1 MKIKYL
7 FVFLIFIFS
16 NNLFSR
22 TITDMSNT
30 KVEIPDKLEK
40 IFGSAPPTTNLITL
54 YDPKLLVGLNIPAI
68 QESNKAEEKY
78 FGKEFMELPVIGGW
92 HGNQKGA
99 NLEKLLSLNTQVIL
113 AWQNNFLFQKVEN
126 SLGKIDIPVVMIDA
140 DNLERTPETFRFL
153 GDLLDKKQRGEE
165 LAKYAQETLQYMQE
179 MIKKIPEEK
188 RVTFYYAQGKNGL
201 QSDCEDSFH
210 TTQFRFIKAKNIFQC
225 VQKNIVGMENL
236 NFETILKANPQYII
250 VQSPQFYKDIFTDEN
265 WKILD
270 AVKQKKVYLVPR
282 TPFNWIDRPP
292 SFMRIL
298 GIQWLS
304 SIMYKD
310 FYTKNIDDEIKK
322 YYKLFFNVTLDDN
335 TLKNI
340 TKGAF

>member
-1 MKIKYL
+1 VKAKFL
-7 FVFLIFIFS
+7 FLFLFTILS
-16 NNLFSR
+16 TNLFSR

-30 KVEIPDKLEK
+30 KVELPDNIER
-40 IFGSAPPTTNLITL
+40 IFGSAPPTTFLVAL
-54 YDPKLLVGLNIPAI
+54 YNPKLLVGLNFPAI
-68 QESNKAEEKY
+68 QESNIVHEKY

-99 NLEKLLSLNTQVIL
+99 NLEKLLSLNTQLIL

-140 DNLERTPETFRFL
+140 DNLPRSPEMFRFM
-153 GDLLDKKQRGEE
+153 GELLDNKKRGEE
-165 LAKYAQETLQYMQE
+165 LATYSEKSLNYIEEVT
-179 MIKKIPEEK
+179 KKIPEKK
-188 RVTFYYAQGKNGL
+188 RVTFYYAQGNNGL

-210 TTQFRFIKAKNIFQC
+210 TTQFRFIKAKNIFEC
-225 VQKNIVGMENL
+225 VQKNIVGMENI
-236 NFETILKANPQYII
+236 NFETILKANPEYII
-250 VQSPQFYKDIFTDEN
+250 VQSPQFYKDIFNDTN
-265 WKILD
+265 WQMLD

-282 TPFNWIDRPP
+282 VPFNWIDRPP

-298 GIQWLS
+298 GVQWLS

-310 FYTKNIDDEIKK
+310 YYTKDIKEEIKTF
-322 YYKLFFNVTLDDN
+322 YKLFFHIDLNDE

-340 TKGAF
+340 TEGAF